1 MREKREMD
9 LDGMAVGA
17 LGGVD
22 GGEIAIRMPDM
33 TKESIFSK
41 RKKIKE
47 RLTAT

>member
-1 MREKREMD
+1 M
-9 LDGMAVGA
+9 GWQWGP

-22 GGEIAIRMPDM
+22 RGEIAIRMPDM

-47 RLTAT
+47 RLIAI